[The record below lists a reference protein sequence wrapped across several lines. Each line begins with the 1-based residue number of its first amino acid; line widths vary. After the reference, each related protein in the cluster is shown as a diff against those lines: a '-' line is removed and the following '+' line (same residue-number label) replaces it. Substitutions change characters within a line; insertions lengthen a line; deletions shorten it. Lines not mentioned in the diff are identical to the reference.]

1 MNYSKE
7 EIFPEELVSSVAK
20 KGGVTQCLQQVMSC
34 VLAAILGRFLCT
46 VYRWSCGEMGEPQQ
60 VLEVQF

>member
-20 KGGVTQCLQQVMSC
+20 KGSVNQCLQQVRSC
-34 VLAAILGRFLCT
+34 VLAAIVGRCLGT
-46 VYRWSCGEMGEPQQ
+46 V
-60 VLEVQF
+60 